1 MDTLERLARLIWR
14 QRHTQG
20 ERCHLLITQ
29 QVDTMFADYALLA
42 ELLRNGYFSTIVIA
56 KTNTILERALDGL
69 FSPAYR
75 VFVCGR
81 DADEEVASALDAQE
95 SGICIIKL
103 PLHKNGF
110 CVSDIWK
117 SLLDYLKGNIVVFGS
132 IDGVHEDIVQTLL
145 AEREKSSMYY
155 IAPAELHPDKLL
167 SHMQTRQK
175 QPANFL
181 IYEPERMFVDF
192 FSKLTE
198 QLQHLE
204 HDILPDDGQNAE
216 GAATSTSGSVD
227 ALQTSAIDEIEEA
240 ESDTEPLSAASLPGG
255 EETVMSATAE
265 DPSEWDGWP
274 GTRSGPLEYI
284 TGESFEDALMKSG
297 PLELEPSLAEK
308 KNAIGRL
315 PWPRGVDVLL
325 VTVTNVESRAILS
338 RYPERVRRTIHEKT
352 YYDLGYVGRAR
363 TVIVQ
368 ANDMGPIEANATVD
382 EGIRELSPHAVIMT
396 GIAFGVRA
404 KGQQIGDVLVSKL
417 IHDYDS
423 ERMGTGED
431 DELLS
436 HQRGA
441 RATASGWLIDRFN
454 AGNHDWSC
462 PPEIHF
468 GSILSG
474 SKLIDNKEYQTALL
488 RSAPDAIGG
497 EMEGVG
503 LCKAANRHRVHWLL
517 VKGISDWGDG
527 KKGENKAANQL
538 LAAENAASFVLFVI
552 GHEDFMHKPWRRES

>member
-1 MDTLERLARLIWR
+1 M
-14 QRHTQG
+14 QG

-42 ELLRNGYFSTIVIA
+42 ELLRNGYFSTIVT
-56 KTNTILERALDGL
+56 TNTNTMLERVLD
-69 FSPAYR
+69 SPFTPAHR
-75 VFVCGR
+75 VFICGSEP
-81 DADEEVASALDAQE
+81 DEDVASALDAQE

-103 PLHKNGF
+103 PIHKNGL

-117 SLLDYLKGNIVVFGS
+117 SLLDYLKGNIIVFGS
-132 IDGVHEDIVQTLL
+132 INGVHDDIVQTLL
-145 AEREKSSMYY
+145 AERDKSSMYY
-155 IAPAELHPDKLL
+155 IVPVEPRPDKLL

-192 FSKLTE
+192 FAKLTE
-198 QLQHLE
+198 QLQRLE
-204 HDILPDDGQNAE
+204 HDILPDDGQNSE
-216 GAATSTSGSVD
+216 GGATSTSGSGA
-227 ALQTSAIDEIEEA
+227 ALQPSTIDEIEDA
-240 ESDTEPLSAASLPGG
+240 ESDTEPLLAVPPPDGEEMVSSAATEDPAEW
-255 EETVMSATAE
+255 EEWSATRLG
-265 DPSEWDGWP
+265 S
-274 GTRSGPLEYI
+274 LEYG
-284 TGESFEDALMKSG
+284 TDESFEDVLMKSG

-338 RYPERVRRTIHEKT
+338 RYPERMRRTIHEKT
-352 YYDLGYVGRAR
+352 YYDLGYIGRAR

-382 EGIRELSPHAVIMT
+382 EGIRELSPYAVIMT

-423 ERMGTGED
+423 ERVGTGED
-431 DELLS
+431 DQLLS

-503 LCKAANRHRVHWLL
+503 LYKAANRHRVHWLL

-527 KKGENKAANQL
+527 RKGENKSANQK
-538 LAAENAASFVLFVI
+538 LAAGNAASFVLFVI
-552 GHEDFMHKPWRRES
+552 GHEDFMHKP